1 MKTRYLKII
10 AVALFC
16 WITLGIQAQTA
27 SESIGKEVTLLQPD
41 FSAKLSIGIK
51 LGASWTTIS
60 QSNWGRIDE
69 TYTSLYGG
77 DIGVTARYAFTDW
90 FALRADL
97 STMTRS
103 YRMDRNLNY
112 LDPVY
117 TNHINRFVMLPIMAD
132 FSFGG
137 KQLQGHAYCGGYGSY
152 WWWESRDGR
161 TYWMTDYYVYFENF
175 DEDRKFN
182 SEDQR
187 FIGGVVGGLGVSYSL
202 YGLSKKDIV
211 SLDVLYYYDLVSHH
225 KGHANLSDPRYLNT
239 LTVTIGWAFSF

>member
-1 MKTRYLKII
+1 MKTRYLRII

-16 WITLGIQAQTA
+16 WITMGIQAQTT
-27 SESIGKEVTLLQPD
+27 SESIGKDQIPLQPD
-41 FSAKLSIGIK
+41 FSAKWSLGIK
-51 LGASWTTIS
+51 LGANWTSIS
-60 QSNWGRIDE
+60 QSNLGRIDE
-69 TYTSLYGG
+69 TYAMMNGIDFG
-77 DIGVTARYAFTDW
+77 IQARYAFTDW

-97 STMTRS
+97 SYMTRS

-117 TNHINRFVMLPIMAD
+117 TNHINTFITLPIMAD

-137 KQLQGHAYCGGYGSY
+137 KQLHGHAYCGGYGAY
-152 WWWESRDGR
+152 WCVASREGR

-175 DEDRKFN
+175 DEDRTFN

-187 FIGGVVGGLGVSYSL
+187 LIGGLVGGFGISYSL